1 MHSLTLNTE
10 EAGNELQLGAT
21 PQRLSF
27 CGGFTF
33 PLRRADGQT
42 SDARSF
48 PTNKSARLLA
58 CLLACSRAV
67 PFFSFFFTRMCDGNG
82 AL

>member
-21 PQRLSF
+21 PQCLSF

-48 PTNKSARLLA
+48 PTNKSA
-58 CLLACSRAV
+58 CLLASSRAV
-67 PFFSFFFTRMCDGNG
+67 LFFFFFY
-82 AL
+82 AYV